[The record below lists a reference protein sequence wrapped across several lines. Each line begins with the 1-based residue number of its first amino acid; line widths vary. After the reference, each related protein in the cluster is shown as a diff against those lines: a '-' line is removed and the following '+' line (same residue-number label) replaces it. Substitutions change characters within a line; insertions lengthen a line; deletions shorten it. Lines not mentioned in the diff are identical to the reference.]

1 MELFLKTQSLCCLPW
16 KPCPTSPSSLSKV
29 CACMHVYV
37 SLCVDDTILAT
48 TQVQFRAR
56 QVPDTSHQNHVP
68 SEKVI
73 TPLTHRGGN

>member
-48 TQVQFRAR
+48 TQV
-56 QVPDTSHQNHVP
+56 
-68 SEKVI
+68 
-73 TPLTHRGGN
+73 